1 MATPAKKMK
10 LYKWSVVRDRHLSAA
25 QRAATRKWVED
36 ELLELNLRA
45 LRELTGKTQAE
56 IAKATKMTQSEVS
69 RAEHRDDHL
78 VSSLRALVKAL
89 GGELEVRAVF
99 DDRTVKL
106 HGV

>member
-1 MATPAKKMK
+1 MPSAAKKMK
-10 LYKWSVVRDRHLSAA
+10 LHKWTDVRDRHLTAT
-25 QRAATRKWVED
+25 QREATRKWVEA
-36 ELLELNLRA
+36 EILELNLRA
-45 LRELTGKTQAE
+45 LRELTGKTQAQ
-56 IAKATKMTQSEVS
+56 IAKLTKMTQSEVS